1 MTMLLNKIKKII
13 LTFSILLVFTF
24 VGCAD
29 LGDFED
35 MTDYYNSFGEITLSV
50 SNDNNSTYSVEEFY
64 NEQTQEDFTTI
75 VEMNEYVY
83 FSVEVSKTMEVD
95 TFSMFFLGQINETLS
110 MSIFVV
116 DSISTN
122 FREYDE
128 PFEDGEGNQIDYD
141 DPEESEIIANI
152 SLSVKTEEWNSFSAD
167 EFLIDG
173 VNKSTI
179 NIESGKFI
187 LIRFNNNS
195 YIGKENSL
203 NKVSFKMTN
212 MMIRSL
218 TKEA

>member
-1 MTMLLNKIKKII
+1 MLLNRLKKIV
-13 LTFSILLVFTF
+13 LAFSILLIFTL

-29 LGDFED
+29 LGDFENIQ
-35 MTDYYNSFGEITLSV
+35 DYYNSFGEITLSV
-50 SNDNNSTYSVEEFY
+50 TNDNEPTFSVEDFY
-64 NEQTQEDFTTI
+64 NEESQEDFTTI

-95 TFSMFFLGQINETLS
+95 TFSMFFLGQTNETLS

-116 DSISTN
+116 DSIPTN

-128 PFEDGEGNQIDYD
+128 PLEDGEGNQIEYD
-141 DPEESEIIANI
+141 DPEESEIIANV

-218 TKEA
+218 KKEA

>member
-1 MTMLLNKIKKII
+1 MTMLLNRFKKIV
-13 LTFSILLVFTF
+13 LAFSILLIFTL

-35 MTDYYNSFGEITLSV
+35 IQDYYKSFGEITLSV
-50 SNDNNSTYSVEEFY
+50 TNDNEPTFSVEDFY
-64 NEQTQEDFTTI
+64 NEESQEDFTTI

-95 TFSMFFLGQINETLS
+95 TFSMFFLGQTNETLS

-116 DSISTN
+116 DSIPTN

-128 PFEDGEGNQIDYD
+128 PFEDGEGNQIEYD
-141 DPEESEIIANI
+141 DPEESEIIANV

-203 NKVSFKMTN
+203 NKISFKMTN

>member
-1 MTMLLNKIKKII
+1 MTMLLNRLKKIV
-13 LTFSILLVFTF
+13 LVFLILLIFTF

-35 MTDYYNSFGEITLSV
+35 IQDYYNSFGEITLSIT
-50 SNDNNSTYSVEEFY
+50 NDNEPTFSVEDFY
-64 NEQTQEDFTTI
+64 NEESQEDFTTI

-83 FSVEVSKTMEVD
+83 FSLEVSKTMEVD
-95 TFSMFFLGQINETLS
+95 TFSMFFLGQTKETLS
-110 MSIFVV
+110 MTIFVV
-116 DSISTN
+116 DNIPTN

-128 PFEDGEGNQIDYD
+128 PLEDGEGNQIEYD
-141 DPEESEIIANI
+141 DPEESEIIANV

-179 NIESGKFI
+179 NIESGKFV

>member
-1 MTMLLNKIKKII
+1 MTMLLNRFKKIV
-13 LTFSILLVFTF
+13 LAFSILLIFTF

-35 MTDYYNSFGEITLSV
+35 IQDYYKSFGEITLSV
-50 SNDNNSTYSVEEFY
+50 TNDNEPTFSVEDFY
-64 NEQTQEDFTTI
+64 NEESQEDFTTI

-95 TFSMFFLGQINETLS
+95 TFSMFFLGQTNETLS

-116 DSISTN
+116 DSIPTN

-128 PFEDGEGNQIDYD
+128 PFEDGEGNQIEYD
-141 DPEESEIIANI
+141 DPEESEIIANV

-203 NKVSFKMTN
+203 NKISFKMTN

>member
-1 MTMLLNKIKKII
+1 MTMLLNRFKKIV
-13 LTFSILLVFTF
+13 LAFSILLIFTL

-29 LGDFED
+29 LGDFENIQ
-35 MTDYYNSFGEITLSV
+35 DYYNSFGEITLSV
-50 SNDNNSTYSVEEFY
+50 TNDNEPTFSVEDFY
-64 NEQTQEDFTTI
+64 NEESQEDFTTI

-95 TFSMFFLGQINETLS
+95 TFSMFFLGQTNETLS

-116 DSISTN
+116 DSIPTN

-128 PFEDGEGNQIDYD
+128 PLEDGEGNQIEYD
-141 DPEESEIIANI
+141 DPEESEIIANV

-173 VNKSTI
+173 VNKNTI

-203 NKVSFKMTN
+203 NKISFKMTN
-212 MMIRSL
+212 MMIRIL

>member
-1 MTMLLNKIKKII
+1 MTMLLNRLKKIV
-13 LTFSILLVFTF
+13 LAFSILLIFTF

-35 MTDYYNSFGEITLSV
+35 IQDYYNSFGEITLSLT
-50 SNDNNSTYSVEEFY
+50 NEDEPTFSVEDFY
-64 NEQTQEDFTTI
+64 NEESQEDFTTI

-95 TFSMFFLGQINETLS
+95 TFSMFFLGQTNETLS

-116 DSISTN
+116 DSIPTN
-122 FREYDE
+122 FREYDD
-128 PFEDGEGNQIDYD
+128 PLEDGEGNQIEYD
-141 DPEESEIIANI
+141 DPEESEIIANVT
-152 SLSVKTEEWNSFSAD
+152 LSVKTEEWNSFSAD

>member
-1 MTMLLNKIKKII
+1 MTMLLNRLKKIV
-13 LTFSILLVFTF
+13 LAFSILLIFTF

-29 LGDFED
+29 LGDFENIQ
-35 MTDYYNSFGEITLSV
+35 DYYNSFGEITLSV
-50 SNDNNSTYSVEEFY
+50 TNDDESTFSVEDFY
-64 NEQTQEDFTTI
+64 NEESQEDYTTI

-83 FSVEVSKTMEVD
+83 FSVKVSKAMEVD
-95 TFSMFFLGQINETLS
+95 TFSMFFLGQTNETLS

-116 DSISTN
+116 DSIPTN

-128 PFEDGEGNQIDYD
+128 PLEDGEGNQIEYD
-141 DPEESEIIANI
+141 DPEESEIIANV

>member
-1 MTMLLNKIKKII
+1 MTMLLNRFKKII
-13 LTFSILLVFTF
+13 LAFSILLIFTL

-29 LGDFED
+29 LGDFENIQ
-35 MTDYYNSFGEITLSV
+35 DYYNSFGEITLSV
-50 SNDNNSTYSVEEFY
+50 SNDDHSTYTVEDFY
-64 NEQTQEDFTTI
+64 NEESQEDFTTI

-95 TFSMFFLGQINETLS
+95 TFSMFFLGQTKETLS
-110 MSIFVV
+110 ISIFVV
-116 DSISTN
+116 DSIPTN

-128 PFEDGEGNQIDYD
+128 PLEDGDGNQIEYD
-141 DPEESEIIANI
+141 DPEESEIIANV

-167 EFLIDG
+167 EFFIDG
-173 VNKSTI
+173 VNKSAI